1 MKIKLLYVDGQ
12 SMLCSKYMVKKV
24 KMDKGKIWF

>member
-12 SMLCSKYMVKKV
+12 SMLYSKYMVKKV
-24 KMDKGKIWF
+24 KMDKGQN